1 MPVCVFEGCMSGS
14 KQKNLVKPKNVHLH
28 RFPKD
33 VNLRNKWLNQITRGS
48 SIKNVNFEKA
58 VVCSLHFGPQHMV
71 EKPLVFDGIAS
82 PKCARRLKHDDV
94 PLRYLVY
101 YQNIGRYFK
110 FKFISS
116 INGHEY
122 SSPINCPHSLISTPS
137 GTFKVTSS
145 LDDNLCKSNVLSL
158 NNSTPLEVKCKKNLF
173 DIDCDDGI
181 TFLPD
186 DSILLQPVDD
196 DNSK

>member
-82 PKCARRLKHDDV
+82 PKCARRLKHDVV
-94 PLRYLVY
+94 PL
-101 YQNIGRYFK
+101 
-110 FKFISS
+110 S